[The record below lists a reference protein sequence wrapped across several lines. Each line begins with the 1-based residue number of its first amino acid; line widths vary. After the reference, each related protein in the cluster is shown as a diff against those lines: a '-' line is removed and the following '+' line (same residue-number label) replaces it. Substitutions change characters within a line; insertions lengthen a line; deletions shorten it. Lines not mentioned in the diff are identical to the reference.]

1 MEFNFKKEIYTT
13 PELLKE
19 VSISKATFY
28 RYQSGWL
35 TKGNCLSD
43 MGKFTL
49 KGSKRS
55 YWLIRKFMGWLIETQ
70 VNEKKTFN
78 NEVRDQQIAI
88 GVLKGFK
95 NEQE

>member
-28 RYQSGWL
+28 RYQAGWL
-35 TKGNCLSD
+35 AKGNCLSD

-49 KGSKRS
+49 KGSKR
-55 YWLIRKFMGWLIETQ
+55 YCWLIRKFMSWLIETQ

>member
-1 MEFNFKKEIYTT
+1 
-13 PELLKE
+13 
-19 VSISKATFY
+19 
-28 RYQSGWL
+28 
-35 TKGNCLSD
+35 

>member
-19 VSISKATFY
+19 
-28 RYQSGWL
+28 GWL
-35 TKGNCLSD
+35 AKGNCLSD

-55 YWLIRKFMGWLIETQ
+55 YWLIRKFMSWLIETQ

-88 GVLKGFK
+88 GALKGIK
-95 NEQE
+95 NEQK